1 MATNKPDKNWVKTVQ
16 TDTVSVPKKIM
27 VHDDPE
33 VIAKALLKA
42 NRFPGAHGSI
52 NKFIQYHINRGG
64 KGLSPETVTRLKKAQ
79 EIIRSKAPKK

>member
-1 MATNKPDKNWVKTVQ
+1 MKNSDKNWVKTVQ
-16 TDTVSVPKKIM
+16 TDTVSVPKGIM
-27 VHDDPE
+27 TKEPE
-33 VIAKALLKA
+33 EIARVLLRA

-64 KGLSPETVTRLKKAQ
+64 KGLSKETVAKLRQAQ